1 MLFMLYLPSSNCSE
15 PGKEC
20 VESLLDAQGSFYGGS
35 GGLEGGGTVGLRR
48 RRGTAR
54 RSTAERGGGGARV
67 AVAAV

>member
-1 MLFMLYLPSSNCSE
+1 MLYLPSSNCSE

-20 VESLLDAQGSFYGGS
+20 AESLLDAQGSFYSGS
-35 GGLEGGGTVGLRR
+35 GGLEGGGMAGLHR

-54 RSTAERGGGGARV
+54 RSTAERGGGGVRV

>member
-48 RRGTAR
+48 RRGTAQ